1 MTALVRSTEKVIF
14 EQKLTINITTTII
27 PQNSSFYNKTS
38 SHQTSEKNTR
48 FGLEHRIVFASR
60 STWMVSPLGF
70 SAHSS
75 ANSTE
80 GIKKGKEGTEGGSDL
95 MVLGS
100 TPAALMTAAIFVQT
114 NCILIPCAGSRLKHQ
129 WQAGGGG
136 GQIAGENIFVRG
148 LSGKRQIAQDLALK

>member
-1 MTALVRSTEKVIF
+1 MTALVRSTEKAIF

-38 SHQTSEKNTR
+38 SHQTLQKNTR

-136 GQIAGENIFVRG
+136 RVD
-148 LSGKRQIAQDLALK
+148 SGREYFRPRSQRKRQIAQDLALK